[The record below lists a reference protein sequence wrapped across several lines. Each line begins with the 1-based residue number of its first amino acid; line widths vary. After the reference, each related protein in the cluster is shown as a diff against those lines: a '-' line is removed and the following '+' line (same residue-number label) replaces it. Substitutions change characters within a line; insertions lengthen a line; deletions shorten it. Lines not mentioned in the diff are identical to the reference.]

1 MRKEGVQY
9 NLAVFKLGRIRE
21 AIGVREESLTGLHKN
36 RPVGETRSERVS
48 SD

>member
-1 MRKEGVQY
+1 MRKEGVRY